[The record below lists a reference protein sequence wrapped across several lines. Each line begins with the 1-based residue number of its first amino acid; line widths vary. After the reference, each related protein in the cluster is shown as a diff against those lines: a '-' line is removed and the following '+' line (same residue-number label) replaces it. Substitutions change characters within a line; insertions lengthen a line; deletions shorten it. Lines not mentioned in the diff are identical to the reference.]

1 MVYNININT
10 GVMLFL
16 SSSKQQNIRR
26 VSYRTEILLEYFSD
40 CNFSTRTLVF
50 PAAERLRSETLQQ
63 AKTNSP

>member
-16 SSSKQQNIRR
+16 SSSKQLNIKR
-26 VSYRTEILLEYFSD
+26 VSYRTGILEYFSD
-40 CNFSTRTLVF
+40 RNFSTRSLVF